1 MTREIIE
8 HYEKL
13 AEHYNN
19 LAKLERDKQVSCA
32 PSADEEFY
40 KEQYLEAVA
49 LIKKVE
55 EILQWSD
62 EIGLHLSYPA
72 WKLATKIGNEV
83 EPYLM
88 ARGEFEH
95 YGSKEEEDQGE
106 EEKEDHR
113 SGGDCDSCKY
123 GILDYDDYP
132 CCECCNSYGSRWE
145 SEEE

>member
-1 MTREIIE
+1 MTREMIE

-19 LAKLERDKQVSCA
+19 LAKLERDKQMSCA

-72 WKLATKIGNEV
+72 WKLATKIGNAI

-88 ARGEFEH
+88 ARGELEY
-95 YGSKEEEDQGE
+95 YGSKDDDEKQTEINLSIADRDRISDNISTMVDQ
-106 EEKEDHR
+106 
-113 SGGDCDSCKY
+113 SGY
-123 GILDYDDYP
+123 TLD
-132 CCECCNSYGSRWE
+132 EIAVVLEQMRKE
-145 SEEE
+145 SE